1 MTYMEAKE
9 KLHNYIEHADEKKI
23 MDMLSLFEDTI
34 ESKGSGSFYDDIT
47 INILKERS
55 ESYLSGK
62 SKTSTWEESL
72 QRIQSQRQKK

>member
-1 MTYMEAKE
+1 MEAKE